1 MQRFS
6 QWVVNRLCLVIL
18 DVSAWSLLIET
29 PHQIWATFAD
39 DRRYNVGLHTEPQSR
54 AA

>member
-39 DRRYNVGLHTEPQSR
+39 DRRYK
-54 AA
+54 